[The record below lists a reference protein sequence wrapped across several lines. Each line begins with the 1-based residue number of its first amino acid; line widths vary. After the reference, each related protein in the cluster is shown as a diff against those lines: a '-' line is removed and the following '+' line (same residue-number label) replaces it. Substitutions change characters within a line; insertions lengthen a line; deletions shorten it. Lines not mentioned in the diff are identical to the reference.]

1 MPVAEHKLDLQTLID
16 GLPNAL
22 LVFDDADRLVTD
34 NQAARDLLGADF
46 KLLRAQG
53 WQAAAALFDTRLSGP
68 EQALNALRESAH
80 AQGQPQR
87 CSVYRAGEQHPCVIS
102 AIKDPAGTAYTLV
115 TIERPDWSALS
126 ELAER
131 YLVEVREAVETTS
144 GHARLI
150 TQAIERHK
158 PKDTVEQIGK
168 RINGFTRIIS
178 THMQRLG
185 LLTGLMFRLEE
196 VRTGQVHVL
205 VKEHRREIALAAFM
219 EDFLEDI
226 DGSILADPET
236 EGGDHRRRIELE
248 IPDDVTLWASP
259 NHLAVILRDVLRNAI
274 MYSMKATPIRIV
286 AHAAGKDRSVQ
297 VDIRDE
303 GYGIRSTEVDRVF
316 VPFTRSRQ
324 PQVMAEFGYGLSLY
338 LCKHEIEAM
347 NGRIWFES
355 EEGVGT
361 RFSLKLPAAPDGDD
375 ADSAPATG

>member
-1 MPVAEHKLDLQTLID
+1 MAEHKIDLQSLID
-16 GLPNAL
+16 GLPHAL
-22 LVFDDADRLVTD
+22 LVFDDADRLIHD

-53 WQAAAALFDTRLSGP
+53 WDAAVALFDTRLTSP
-68 EQALNALRESAH
+68 EQALSALRERAH

-87 CSVYRAGEQHPCVIS
+87 CSVYRAGEQHPCAIS
-102 AIKDPAGTAYTLV
+102 AIKDPDGGVYTLV

-196 VRTGQVHVL
+196 VRTGQVHTL
-205 VKEHRREIALAAFM
+205 VSEHSRAIALAAFM

-226 DGSILADPET
+226 DGGILADPET
-236 EGGDHRRRIELE
+236 AGGDHRRRIELD
-248 IPDDVTLWASP
+248 IPADLTIWASP
-259 NHLAVILRDVLRNAI
+259 NHLAVVLRDVLRNAI

-286 AHAAGKDRSVQ
+286 GRAGSKDGAVQ
-297 VDIRDE
+297 IDVLDE
-303 GYGIRSTEVDRVF
+303 GYGIRSTEADRVF

-338 LCKHEIEAM
+338 LCKHEVEAM

-361 RFSLKLPAAPDGDD
+361 RFSMKLPAAP
-375 ADSAPATG
+375 